1 MYRPISHPTP
11 LESSSP
17 AFKRDS
23 HGIAMASAPGPGAT
37 PKGVL
42 NSYPA
47 WNDDSGVSKGVST
60 IRR

>member
-1 MYRPISHPTP
+1 
-11 LESSSP
+11 
-17 AFKRDS
+17 
-23 HGIAMASAPGPGAT
+23 MASAPGPGAT

-47 WNDDSGVSKGVST
+47 WNDDSGVSKGIST